1 MVFCR
6 FRESTGCSALIKGLA
21 QRNRVSMVL
30 LEEATLH
37 QQCCLLRIPSPPMAS
52 LGSWVSWLMVH
63 VGERTPPQ
71 IPDGRQTGYIDL
83 QRDASFA
90 FLPSW
95 RRSASYT
102 FVKSKTLKLHFFAKI
117 FPDEEHYAKIQF
129 QFFPPL
135 CTPKI
140 FWVIAVSHMLFGFG
154 SGRCEKLFAESMLL
168 PKNFLVTRFTSPPL
182 IYQPPLHADFPW
194 EGVGCR

>member
-52 LGSWVSWLMVH
+52 LGSWVSWLMVQ

-102 FVKSKTLKLHFFAKI
+102 FVKSKTLKLHFFANFSRMKSI
-117 FPDEEHYAKIQF
+117 MQKFNF
-129 QFFPPL
+129 SFFPP
-135 CTPKI
+135 CVHQK
-140 FWVIAVSHMLFGFG
+140 SFG
-154 SGRCEKLFAESMLL
+154 
-168 PKNFLVTRFTSPPL
+168 
-182 IYQPPLHADFPW
+182 
-194 EGVGCR
+194 